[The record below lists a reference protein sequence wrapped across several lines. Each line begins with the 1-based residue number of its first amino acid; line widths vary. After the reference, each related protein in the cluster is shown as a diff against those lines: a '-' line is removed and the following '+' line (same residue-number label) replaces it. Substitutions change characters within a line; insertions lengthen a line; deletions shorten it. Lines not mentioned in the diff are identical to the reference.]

1 MSFEYMYGPRKI
13 IELPLDSTSA
23 DITVGLMLTASGA
36 TDGYF
41 KEVDTDSEPVT
52 GVAVSKVSS
61 PATDGAATVKVD
73 VSPASVYRVSPDAGN
88 IAVTDAMN
96 TADVGADG
104 LTVNIDASATDDIQI
119 LSVDV
124 DANTMAVSIVPTF
137 SGVA

>member
-41 KEVDTDSEPVT
+41 KEVDTESEAVT

>member
-1 MSFEYMYGPRKI
+1 MAFEYMYGPRKI

-23 DITVGLMLTASGA
+23 DITVGLMLTAAGA

-41 KEVDTDSEPVT
+41 KEVDGSGEAVT
-52 GVAVSKVSS
+52 GVAVSKASS

-73 VSPASVYRVSPDAGN
+73 VSPASVYRVSPDTGT

>member
-1 MSFEYMYGPRKI
+1 MAFEYMYGPRKI
-13 IELPLDSTSA
+13 IELPVAATSA
-23 DITVGLMLTASGA
+23 DITVGLMLTAAGA

-41 KEVDTDSEPVT
+41 KEVDGSGEAVT

-61 PATDGAATVKVD
+61 PATDGAAIVKVD

-88 IAVTDAMN
+88 IAVTDATN

>member
-1 MSFEYMYGPRKI
+1 MAFEYMYGPRKI

-23 DITVGLMLTASGA
+23 DITVGLMLTAARA

-41 KEVDTDSEPVT
+41 KEVDGSGE
-52 GVAVSKVSS
+52 
-61 PATDGAATVKVD
+61 ATVKVD

>member
-1 MSFEYMYGPRKI
+1 MAFEYMYGPRKI
-13 IELPLDSTSA
+13 IELPLDSTTA
-23 DITVGLMLTASGA
+23 DITVGLMITAADA

-41 KEVDTDSEPVT
+41 KEVDASGEAVT

-61 PATDGAATVKVD
+61 PSADGGAVVKVD
-73 VSPASVYRVSPDAGN
+73 VSPASVYKVAPDAGT

-96 TADVGADG
+96 TADCGADG

-124 DANTMAVSIVPTF
+124 NANTMAVSIIPTF